1 MEMTYPLVIYIG
13 AGVLAAGLIAVLFL
27 MKGKKYTG
35 GNRSANNSFVKKLP
49 HYKLLVFEYFFLKVI
64 AIVGIIGMIA
74 ATTVLIAKPIKVN
87 TETKEIHN
95 RDIIIGFDVSTSLD
109 SVSVEMCEQ
118 LQEFVGELKGERFG
132 VVIFNGQGV
141 RLVPLTDDYNY
152 VISELDQIKK
162 SIEAYDN
169 NFITDLD
176 ELTMYRFA
184 GTFSDNG
191 SSLIG
196 DGLASCL
203 YSFTSFEDDPD
214 RARLIVLVTDND
226 VMGTEEVT
234 VSEACQLCAYKGV
247 KVFGIAPYFVADE
260 DDFETAIKSTGGKYY
275 NTRDDD
281 AIEKI
286 VEDVKDTDVSITYKT
301 STTVTDLPNAFIGIL
316 IAAAAVFPFAV
327 WRLKI

>member
-1 MEMTYPLVIYIG
+1 MEMTYPIVIYIG

-35 GNRSANNSFVKKLP
+35 GNKSANNTFVKQLS
-49 HYKLLVFEYFFLKVI
+49 HYKMLVFEYFLLKVV

-74 ATTVLIAKPIKVN
+74 ATTLLIAKPIKVK
-87 TETKEIHN
+87 TETNELHN

-118 LQEFVGELKGERFG
+118 LEKFVGELKGERFG
-132 VVIFNGQGV
+132 VVIFNGQAV

-152 VISELDQIKK
+152 VISELEHIKK
-162 SIEAYDN
+162 SIESYDN
-169 NFITDLD
+169 NYVFDLD

-203 YSFTSFEDDPD
+203 YSFTSFEDNPD

-226 VMGTEEVT
+226 VLGDQEVT
-234 VSEACQLCAYKGV
+234 VDEACKLCAYKGV
-247 KVFGIAPYFVADE
+247 KVFGIAPYFVVDE
-260 DDFETAIKSTGGKYY
+260 DEFETSIESTGGKYY

-281 AIEKI
+281 AIEEI
-286 VEDVKDTDVSITYKT
+286 VEDVKDTDVSVTYKT
-301 STTVTDLPNAFIGIL
+301 TTTVTDQPNLFIGIL
-316 IAAAAVFPFAV
+316 IAAAAVFTLAI